1 MNNKKEVII
10 SAVAQVL
17 ALVNLVLSA
26 MGKSPLPIS
35 SETVSL
41 IIGGAIALGISAWNY
56 WKNHNITTASQKGQE
71 IVDLIKQ
78 GKVELEQ
85 IEDVIDMLKKE
96 GVKVG

>member
-1 MNNKKEVII
+1 MDNKKKII
-10 SAVAQVL
+10 IAAIVQVL

-35 SETVSL
+35 SETVELVS
-41 IIGGAIALGISAWNY
+41 GSVIALGISAWNF
-56 WKNHNITTASQKGQE
+56 WKNRNITTASQKGQE

-78 GKVELEQ
+78 GKIALPQ
-85 IEDVIDMLKKE
+85 IEETIDMLKKE